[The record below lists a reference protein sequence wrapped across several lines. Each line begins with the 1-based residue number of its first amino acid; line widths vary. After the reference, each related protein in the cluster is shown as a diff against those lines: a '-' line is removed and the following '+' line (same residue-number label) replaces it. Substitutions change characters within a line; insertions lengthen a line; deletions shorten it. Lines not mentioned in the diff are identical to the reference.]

1 MQACRECGGE
11 VERTFRFCPWCAA
24 PLRQKL
30 VQFFPAHPDLET
42 DRGQA
47 LRVSCYL
54 GDQRHVRFSVWDE
67 SGEAQAAVSLAE
79 PEAARLAAFVC
90 EGSRQPRR
98 RRLLSQL
105 RF

>member
-1 MQACRECGGE
+1 
-11 VERTFRFCPWCAA
+11 
-24 PLRQKL
+24 L

-42 DRGQA
+42 DRGKA
-47 LRVSCYL
+47 LRVSRYL

-67 SGEAQAAVSLAE
+67 SGEAKAAVSLAE
-79 PEAARLAAFVC
+79 PEAERLAAFVC
-90 EGSRQPRR
+90 EGRRQPRR